1 MSYEAFYRIRQSTV
15 KQISA
20 SVWFSI
26 IFLVLAEQIFKDSDT
41 YDFKI
46 FYISGAFILI
56 YALLIYLKKT
66 KNFKIP
72 VIFFAVLCVSVVEC
86 TINMESTGLGTT
98 SRTAYLLDYNAV
110 KTVTSDVSDN
120 DGSFYRMDKITG
132 ARSKNDGAWHN
143 YHTISTF
150 SSTCSAGM
158 SQLYKYLGMVSSTN
172 AYGYDG
178 STIVTNSLFPLNIL

>member
-1 MSYEAFYRIRQSTV
+1 
-15 KQISA
+15 
-20 SVWFSI
+20 
-26 IFLVLAEQIFKDSDT
+26 
-41 YDFKI
+41 
-46 FYISGAFILI
+46 
-56 YALLIYLKKT
+56 
-66 KNFKIP
+66 
-72 VIFFAVLCVSVVEC
+72 
-86 TINMESTGLGTT
+86 MESTGLGTT

-120 DGSFYRMDKITG
+120 DDSFYRMDKITG

-178 STIVTNSLFPLNIL
+178 STIVTNSLFSVKYLISNKLLSTDSLRTYYNGYDGEFIYKMNILFRPDMFQTEIFLRNGNPTLFITELKTRIRLLKH